1 MKKWQKIILGLSITV
16 LVLIISISIFSYFI
30 LVRNLPDYN
39 DEIISVKIKNQ
50 IEIYRDSNAVPFI
63 FAIDDEDAA
72 FALGYVHAQDRMF
85 QMDLM
90 RRAGQGRLS
99 EIFGSSTVPF
109 DRMFRTIGIYKSVEE
124 NYHKLSELSKRMLI
138 SYSAG
143 VNQYLYDKKGDY
155 SAEFDILGYLPYKWK
170 PEHSLVIAKMMAWEL
185 NISWWTDIAF
195 IHLIQKLGEEKVR
208 EIIPDYQENAPTI
221 IPKEIKN
228 YSAVNL
234 DFIKT
239 DKAFRKFIGFNG
251 THIGSNN
258 WVVNGIK
265 SKSGK
270 PIIANDP
277 HLAFQIPGKWFVA
290 SVKSDSWNAAGFT
303 LPGLPGIVIGKNEN
317 ISWVL
322 TNVMA
327 DDADFYLEKFDSTKT
342 KYLFEGEWKNLTK
355 VTDTIIVKDS
365 IDVVFNKFK
374 THRGPI
380 ISDIHPYNYLYKNE
394 FQNDLTISMRWSA
407 LDFSDELFAVQKINR
422 ANDWNE
428 FKEGVKDFTVPGQ
441 NFVYADKFGNIG
453 YICAAKLPVRNLNSP
468 SILFDGTT
476 SAYDWKGYVPFEEM
490 PKLFNPSENFIASAN
505 NKTVSN
511 FKYHISN
518 IWEPSSRIE
527 RINELLTQKQ
537 MHSVDDYKNYQMDF
551 YSHYSKKIVPFI
563 LQAFEDVKIMD
574 ENLKKSLELLSKFDF
589 VIDKESQTPTIYLV
603 FYQFLLQNI
612 FEDEMGIE
620 LFQEYKFIANV
631 PYRKIEEML
640 ELPYNSWFDN
650 INTQEFETRD
660 DIIRESLV
668 DALAFL
674 EKKLGRDL
682 TYWQW
687 GKIHK
692 VEFKH
697 IFGEVSEIAGMLLN
711 VGPYEIGGDGTTVF
725 NTEYSFNK
733 PYENKLGPSMRYIY
747 DFSNENYFEYV
758 LPNGQS
764 GHFLSDY
771 YSNMTDKWLNGSYN
785 KVYFNKETI
794 KKNSK
799 YLMILN
805 TN

>member
-30 LVRNLPDYN
+30 LIRNLPDYN
-39 DEIISVKIKNQ
+39 EEIISVKIKNQ

-342 KYLFEGEWKNLTK
+342 KYLFEGEWMNLTK
-355 VTDTIIVKDS
+355 VTDTI
-365 IDVVFNKFK
+365 
-374 THRGPI
+374 
-380 ISDIHPYNYLYKNE
+380 
-394 FQNDLTISMRWSA
+394 
-407 LDFSDELFAVQKINR
+407 
-422 ANDWNE
+422 
-428 FKEGVKDFTVPGQ
+428 
-441 NFVYADKFGNIG
+441 FV
-453 YICAAKLPVRNLNSP
+453 R
-468 SILFDGTT
+468 
-476 SAYDWKGYVPFEEM
+476 
-490 PKLFNPSENFIASAN
+490 
-505 NKTVSN
+505 
-511 FKYHISN
+511 
-518 IWEPSSRIE
+518 
-527 RINELLTQKQ
+527 
-537 MHSVDDYKNYQMDF
+537 
-551 YSHYSKKIVPFI
+551 
-563 LQAFEDVKIMD
+563 
-574 ENLKKSLELLSKFDF
+574 
-589 VIDKESQTPTIYLV
+589 TP
-603 FYQFLLQNI
+603 
-612 FEDEMGIE
+612 
-620 LFQEYKFIANV
+620 
-631 PYRKIEEML
+631 
-640 ELPYNSWFDN
+640 
-650 INTQEFETRD
+650 
-660 DIIRESLV
+660 
-668 DALAFL
+668 
-674 EKKLGRDL
+674 
-682 TYWQW
+682 
-687 GKIHK
+687 
-692 VEFKH
+692 
-697 IFGEVSEIAGMLLN
+697 
-711 VGPYEIGGDGTTVF
+711 
-725 NTEYSFNK
+725 
-733 PYENKLGPSMRYIY
+733 
-747 DFSNENYFEYV
+747 
-758 LPNGQS
+758 
-764 GHFLSDY
+764 
-771 YSNMTDKWLNGSYN
+771 
-785 KVYFNKETI
+785 
-794 KKNSK
+794 
-799 YLMILN
+799 
-805 TN
+805 